1 MTIGAVALALVV
13 GNGQAVDHWS
23 GQDADRAAA
32 AEPTA
37 SATRTA
43 DPVPTW
49 RPVSSGALK
58 SVDAVELRAESIV
71 FRSDDHTVTTVSMRD
86 AKHTVSVLNRIL
98 GTPARTQ
105 TAVGDAGRC
114 VPAST
119 TSTWG
124 GAIRVAALAE
134 PGTAGNRVEVRVLRD
149 HVRSRLGAVI
159 ELSGPDGVQVGD
171 DVSDQIDDA
180 PASDRESLGSDDAQA
195 WQLLLQRGWTDD
207 DVHADDRGTA
217 GHRGTD
223 GAKGAD
229 DDGAD
234 GDGANGVS
242 VLTDD
247 STVTVIGSPMPIRP
261 ARGC

>member
-1 MTIGAVALALVV
+1 MTPRTVLTISAVALALVV
-13 GNGQAVDHWS
+13 GNGAAVDHWS

-32 AEPTA
+32 AEPSA

-49 RPVSSGALK
+49 RPVSAAALK

-71 FRSDDHTVTTVSMRD
+71 LRADDRTVTTVSMRD
-86 AKHTVSVLNRIL
+86 AKHTVGVLNRIL

-124 GAIRVAALAE
+124 GAIRVAALSQ
-134 PGTAGNRVEVRVLRD
+134 PGRAGNRVEVRVLRD

-159 ELSGPDGVQVGD
+159 ELSGPHGVRVGD
-171 DVSDQIDDA
+171 DVSQQIDDA
-180 PASDRESLGSDDAQA
+180 SKSERESLGSDDAQA
-195 WQLLLQRGWTDD
+195 WQLLLERGWSDD
-207 DVHADDRGTA
+207 DERS
-217 GHRGTD
+217 GH
-223 GAKGAD
+223 
-229 DDGAD
+229 
-234 GDGANGVS
+234 GANGVS
-242 VLTDD
+242 VLTDE

>member
-1 MTIGAVALALVV
+1 MTPRTVMTIGAVALALVV

-207 DVHADDRGTA
+207 SDHDGDRGTG
-217 GHRGTD
+217 GHHGTEGD
-223 GAKGAD
+223 GAN
-229 DDGAD
+229 

>member
-13 GNGQAVDHWS
+13 SSGASVDRWT
-23 GQDADRAAA
+23 GQDLDHAAASEPSATATSRTAPADR
-32 AEPTA
+32 
-37 SATRTA
+37 
-43 DPVPTW
+43 VPTW
-49 RPVSSGALK
+49 RPVSPAALR

-71 FRSDDHTVTTVSMRD
+71 LRADDRTVTSVSMRD
-86 AKHTVSVLNRIL
+86 AKHTVGVLDRVL

-105 TAVGDAGRC
+105 TADGDAGRC

-124 GAIRVAALAE
+124 GAIRVAALSE
-134 PGTAGNRVEVRVLRD
+134 PGSAGNRVEVRVLRD

-171 DVSDQIDDA
+171 DVADRIHDA
-180 PASDRESLGSDDAQA
+180 AKSERESLGSDDARA
-195 WQLLLQRGWTDD
+195 WQLLLARGWSTERKSTERKSGEQE
-207 DVHADDRGTA
+207 HTA
-217 GHRGTD
+217 R
-223 GAKGAD
+223 KS
-229 DDGAD
+229 
-234 GDGANGVS
+234 DGANGVS
-242 VLTDD
+242 VLTDE